1 MSHAQRSGQSYGRAW
16 NCAYRDSFSICA
28 SLQPKLSQI
37 YAIVANL
44 EKRNLHFPGKHW
56 PPACA
61 APNSQLCAA
70 HVGTG
75 ARVDLDGFAF
85 LDEQR
90 NVDRLA
96 ALKLC
101 RFGNVAG
108 GVTAKPFW

>member
-1 MSHAQRSGQSYGRAW
+1 VELRVSRLFFDLRFVAAKVV
-16 NCAYRDSFSICA
+16 ADLRDCGEFGKAKFAFSWEALAA
-28 SLQPKLSQI
+28 SL
-37 YAIVANL
+37 
-44 EKRNLHFPGKHW
+44 
-56 PPACA
+56 C
-61 APNSQLCAA
+61 APNSPLCAA
-70 HVGTG
+70 HIGTG

-96 ALKLC
+96 RLKLC